1 MAKFVKSTWFKC
13 ITVLLVISVISGGL
27 LAALNDLLFVASEE
41 RTARAVAKI
50 YGEEITVPASAVMGG
65 SISNLEASSNRWTW
79 TNWYDLDLGEV
90 TLADGANEITVTFLD
105 NGFGDTY
112 DNPACGQVDCANI
125 FFGGEVA

>member
-1 MAKFVKSTWFKC
+1 MLRVSSNRVVRGSGSEGNPEYAKGIVAADSMR
-13 ITVLLVISVISGGL
+13 IS
-27 LAALNDLLFVASEE
+27 LN
-41 RTARAVAKI
+41 
-50 YGEEITVPASAVMGG
+50 GEEITVPASAVIGG

-112 DNPACGQVDCANI
+112 DNPACGQVDCVNI